1 VVVRVAFLLQDG
13 VGVLNHAFFEAQS
26 PRPLMPLSTL
36 RPAPRDAARKT
47 RGQDGFAVLL
57 SRRALSSPT
66 TCRFYPDAPCITR
79 YPYTILPD
87 DPTRARLEKLWNSA
101 RPIRPLSKQPVSD
114 EAII

>member
-1 VVVRVAFLLQDG
+1 
-13 VGVLNHAFFEAQS
+13 
-26 PRPLMPLSTL
+26 MPLSTL

-87 DPTRARLEKLWNSA
+87 DPTRARLESCGTVPDQYVRYPNN
-101 RPIRPLSKQPVSD
+101 PFPMRPLSEIPGRSRD
-114 EAII
+114 LLA